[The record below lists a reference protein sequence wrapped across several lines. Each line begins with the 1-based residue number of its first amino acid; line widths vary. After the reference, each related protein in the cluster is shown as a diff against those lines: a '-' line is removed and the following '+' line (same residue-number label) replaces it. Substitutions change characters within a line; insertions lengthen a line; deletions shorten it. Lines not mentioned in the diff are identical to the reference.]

1 MYYQEFYDNCK
12 YFGQALIALGI
23 GKNKAVN
30 IIGFNSP
37 EWTISFFG
45 SIFGFV
51 INHFNFLVY
60 ACRSLYN

>member
-1 MYYQEFYDNCK
+1 MNHQEFYDNCK

-23 GKNKAVN
+23 SKNKAVN

-37 EWTISFFG
+37 EWTIAFFG

-51 INHFNFLVY
+51 
-60 ACRSLYN
+60 